1 MEEKQS
7 PTRLDGLLQKQT
19 HSVSISQTALAVSN
33 KPTFV
38 TEITTRYGSF
48 TQLSNKFSYANK
60 NAFVQDTLACFR
72 RDSPTFV
79 RIDITYGKG
88 SSANWIYNI
97 LQGMFVFLGVTNDK
111 FSKEQVYNLACSIYA
126 NYKTLKVV
134 EFLLFVTRFE
144 GGKYG
149 RFYGGDSYALV
160 VTEALNKFLVE
171 REHYYADIER
181 MRNDKRIE
189 ESKKDTITFEE
200 YKRMKEADGESV
212 SDVLNELYGNNS

>member
-1 MEEKQS
+1 MA
-7 PTRLDGLLQKQT
+7 T
-19 HSVSISQTALAVSN
+19 SN

-48 TQLSNKFSYANK
+48 VQLSNKFSYANK
-60 NAFVQDTLACFR
+60 NMFVQDAMACFR

-79 RIDITYGKG
+79 RIDITYGRG

-97 LQGMFVFLGVTNDK
+97 LQGMFIFLGVTNDR

-160 VTEALNKFLVE
+160 VTEALNKFMVE

-189 ESKKDTITFEE
+189 DGKKDTITFEE
-200 YKRMKEADGESV
+200 YKRMKEANGESV
-212 SDVLNELYGNNS
+212 SETLNELYSNNS

>member
-7 PTRLDGLLQKQT
+7 PTRLDGLLKKET
-19 HSVSISQTALAVSN
+19 SLASNSQTALAVNN

-88 SSANWIYNI
+88 SSANWLYNI
-97 LQGMFVFLGVTNDK
+97 LQGMFIFLGVTNDR

-189 ESKKDTITFEE
+189 ESKKDAITFEE
-200 YKRMKEADGESV
+200 YKRMKEANGESV

>member
-7 PTRLDGLLQKQT
+7 PTRLDGLLKKQT
-19 HSVSISQTALAVSN
+19 SSVSNSQTALAT

-38 TEITTRYGSF
+38 TEMTQRYGSF

-60 NAFVQDTLACFR
+60 GAFVQDAIACFR
-72 RDSPTFV
+72 RESPTFV
-79 RIDITYGKG
+79 RIDLTYGKG
-88 SSANWIYNI
+88 SSANWMYNI

-111 FSKEQVYNLACSIYA
+111 FSKEQIYNLACNIYA

-144 GGKYG
+144 AGKYG
-149 RFYGGDSYALV
+149 RFYGDTSYALV
-160 VTEALNKFLVE
+160 VGDALNQFMIE

-181 MRNDKRIE
+181 QRAEKKIE
-189 ESKKDTITFEE
+189 ESKKGAVTFEE
-200 YKRMKEADGESV
+200 YKRMKEAKGESV
-212 SDVLNELYGNNS
+212 SDTLKEMYENG

>member
-7 PTRLDGLLQKQT
+7 PTRLGEVLK
-19 HSVSISQTALAVSN
+19 SQTSLVSNSQNALAN

-38 TEITTRYGSF
+38 TEITMRYGSF
-48 TQLSNKFSYANK
+48 VQLSNKFSYANK
-60 NAFVQDTLACFR
+60 NTFVQDAMACFR

-79 RIDITYGKG
+79 RLDITYGRG

-97 LQGMFVFLGVTNDK
+97 LQGMFIFLGVTNDK
-111 FSKEQVYNLACSIYA
+111 FSKEQVYNLACNIYA

-149 RFYGGDSYALV
+149 KFYGDASYALT
-160 VTEALNKFLVE
+160 VTNALNVFMAE

-181 MRNDKRIE
+181 MRAE
-189 ESKKDTITFEE
+189 KKIAEGKKGAMSFEE
-200 YKRMKEADGESV
+200 YRREKERNGEHISETL
-212 SDVLNELYGNNS
+212 SELYGENS